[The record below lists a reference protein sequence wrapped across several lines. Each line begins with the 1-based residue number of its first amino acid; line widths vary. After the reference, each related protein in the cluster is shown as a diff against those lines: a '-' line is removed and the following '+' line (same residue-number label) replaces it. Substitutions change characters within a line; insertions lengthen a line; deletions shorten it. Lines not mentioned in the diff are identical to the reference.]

1 MNKKSKNSITKKNNK
16 LDEKNLYNCNFNSL
30 KFFKFI
36 IINIISLY
44 LIFSRFYRSNKIK
57 VALCTMGRLE
67 NLYVKEFVLYY
78 KKLGIDKIFI
88 YDDNE
93 LNTERIKDANP
104 LKHYAKVFDNM
115 KNIIKTQDDAYTDCY
130 TRYKNKYDWFLM
142 IDMDEFLVIVNDT
155 LKKYLSYEIFN
166 KCDFIKFNWLIPSD
180 NNLIYYDNRSLF
192 ERFNSSYIGSSSVK
206 SIIRGKINNLKYH
219 VHAPRYS
226 PERNVSCNNMGKRIN
241 SSNVD
246 IQRVRPINTKKAYIV
261 HFQFK
266 STEELINKYKRGYRN
281 WLKKKSQIHL
291 DGKIISYLNMN
302 NITQEKINYI
312 EKELHFNF
320 SKYNISINKFINKKK
335 KIY

>member
-44 LIFSRFYRSNKIK
+44 LIFSCFYRSNKIK

-166 KCDFIKFNWLIPSD
+166 KCDFIKFNW
-180 NNLIYYDNRSLF
+180 
-192 ERFNSSYIGSSSVK
+192 
-206 SIIRGKINNLKYH
+206 
-219 VHAPRYS
+219 
-226 PERNVSCNNMGKRIN
+226 
-241 SSNVD
+241 
-246 IQRVRPINTKKAYIV
+246 IQ
-261 HFQFK
+261 
-266 STEELINKYKRGYRN
+266 
-281 WLKKKSQIHL
+281 
-291 DGKIISYLNMN
+291 
-302 NITQEKINYI
+302 
-312 EKELHFNF
+312 
-320 SKYNISINKFINKKK
+320 
-335 KIY
+335 